1 MLNAMYDGQNL
12 DKRIHNIELQYSYLY
27 NFEMVNRPIS
37 IFFSIGQPK
46 IFVMDTFLALCKLSK
61 LCIYCMRV
69 WSIW

>member
-46 IFVMDTFLALCKLSK
+46 IL
-61 LCIYCMRV
+61 
-69 WSIW
+69 